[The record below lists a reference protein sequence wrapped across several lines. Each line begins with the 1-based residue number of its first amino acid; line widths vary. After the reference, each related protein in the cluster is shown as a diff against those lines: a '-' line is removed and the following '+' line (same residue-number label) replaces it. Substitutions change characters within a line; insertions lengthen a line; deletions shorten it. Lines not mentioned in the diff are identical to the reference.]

1 MRTKFTYRC
10 DVCKNEN
17 YIGDRNKT
25 NQPDK
30 MEIQKFCR
38 NCNAKTLHKEKSK

>member
-1 MRTKFTYRC
+1 MRNKFVYRC
-10 DVCKNEN
+10 AECKWEN

-25 NQPDK
+25 KNPDK
-30 MEIQKFCR
+30 MEIQKYCA

>member
-17 YIGDRNKT
+17 YIGKRNKAKH
-25 NQPDK
+25 PEK
-30 MEIQKFCR
+30 MAVMKYCPT
-38 NCNAKTLHKEKSK
+38 CNKKTLHREKSK